1 MKITHIAGAL
11 ILALAASP
19 AAAQATAEG
28 PSAAEEP
35 AFDRAAW
42 LADYAGL
49 KDTMARGYAN
59 LDWIVEHRG
68 LDLAALDEEITGKL
82 EAAAGETEAVAAIS
96 QFTQAFGDS
105 HLRGAR
111 GLAHPAALRN
121 AALATAGEADDG
133 STEES
138 RSQDCAALGY
148 RDGTRWGAFDPA
160 ALPGWSRS
168 PSPYFT
174 AGVSGRAGFI
184 RIHSFGETDY
194 LAACEAAWQ
203 PGRTA
208 RETQLAT
215 RAVLQD
221 ELMRLSAELRG
232 AGSAILALDLTG
244 NGGGSEWSEEAAALF
259 SAGELTRPSPR
270 MVESRCDRAG
280 VWRGEPVCSNL
291 AATGGVDRIH
301 GFGAWDGPV
310 AVLVGGKSA
319 SAAEDFAYWLSG
331 SGVAKLVGERTFG
344 AGCGYVDGG
353 WAYQFTAIDGHVM
366 MPNCSRY
373 TAEGVNQ
380 IEGLAP
386 DWAFDWAASPAELAA
401 LLDRIAAEDR
411 P

>member
-1 MKITHIAGAL
+1 MAVVASP
-11 ILALAASP
+11 LAAQTPSDAP
-19 AAAQATAEG
+19 A
-28 PSAAEEP
+28 P

-42 LADYAGL
+42 LADYAAL

-68 LDLAALDEEITGKL
+68 LDLTTLDQTITEQL
-82 EAAAGETEAVAAIS
+82 EAATSETEAVAAIS

-105 HLRGAR
+105 HLRGGR
-111 GLAHPAALRN
+111 GQAHPAALRN
-121 AALATAGEADDG
+121 AALAGAGEAG
-133 STEES
+133 GES
-138 RSQDCAALGY
+138 SDEPRSQDCATLGY

-160 ALPGWSRS
+160 ALPGWSRAH
-168 PSPYFT
+168 SPYFT
-174 AGVSGRAGFI
+174 AGRSGRTGFV

-194 LAACEAAWQ
+194 LAACETAWQ
-203 PGRTA
+203 PGRAA

-221 ELMRLSAELRG
+221 ELTRLSAELRTAG
-232 AGSAILALDLTG
+232 AEILALDLTG

-259 SAGELTRPSPR
+259 SARELSRPSPR
-270 MVESRCDRAG
+270 LVEPRGDRSG
-280 VWRGEPVCSNL
+280 IWRGEAVPSNL
-291 AATGGVDRIH
+291 APVGEADRRQ
-301 GFGAWDGPV
+301 GLGAWDGPV
-310 AVLVGGKSA
+310 VVLVAGKSA

-344 AGCGYVDGG
+344 AGCGYMDGG
-353 WAYQFTAIDGHVM
+353 WAYQFKAIDGHVM

-386 DWAFDWAASPAELAA
+386 DVAFDWNAPPAGLAA
-401 LLDRIAAEDR
+401 VLDRIVR
-411 P
+411 

>member
-1 MKITHIAGAL
+1 MAL
-11 ILALAASP
+11 TASA
-19 AAAQATAEG
+19 AAAQV
-28 PSAAEEP
+28 PSDALRSVEAP
-35 AFDRAAW
+35 AFDREAW

-68 LDLAALDEEITGKL
+68 LDLAALDETIKAKL
-82 EAAAGETEAVAAIS
+82 EAATSEREAVAAIS
-96 QFTQAFGDS
+96 QFTEAFGDS

-111 GLAHPAALRN
+111 GQAHPAALRN
-121 AALATAGEADDG
+121 AALAGAAEDG
-133 STEES
+133 EES
-138 RSQDCAALGY
+138 RDEPRSQDCAALGY

-160 ALPGWSRS
+160 ALPGWSRA

-174 AGVSGRAGFI
+174 AGISGRAGFV

-221 ELMRLSAELRG
+221 ELVRLATELRTGG
-232 AGSAILALDLTG
+232 AEFLALDLTA

-259 SAGELTRPSPR
+259 SARELTRPSPR
-270 MVESRCDRAG
+270 LVEPRGDRSG
-280 VWRGEPVCSNL
+280 IWRGEAVPSNL
-291 AATGGVDRIH
+291 APVAEADRRE
-301 GFGAWDGPV
+301 GLGAWDGPV
-310 AVLVGGKSA
+310 ALLVAGKSA

-331 SGVAKLVGERTFG
+331 SGVGTLVGERTFG
-344 AGCGYVDGG
+344 AGCGYMDGG
-353 WAYQFTAIDGHVM
+353 WAYQFKAIDGHVM

-380 IEGLAP
+380 IEGLEP
-386 DWAFDWAASPAELAA
+386 DIAFDWNASPADLAA
-401 LLDRIAAEDR
+401 VLDRIAR
-411 P
+411 